1 MGWWQTLLAK
11 FKRPAAG
18 SGDGYGFG
26 QTSTGTP
33 NGATPD
39 AGTTTPLAA
48 DSSKRR
54 WRWKL
59 GAFGAAALL
68 LLGYYVIGAVLLT
81 RIDGALTFR
90 PGKAD
95 LPARGSE
102 TVAMMSALLDREVN
116 GYGWKPNNPWLYPT
130 ALMDNM
136 PNYQIG
142 ILSSLRPVG
151 LELRDSVARLRGS
164 GGTDKDLELAYSALS
179 YPADRWFIGTKF
191 PFLGMSSESQYRDAI
206 AALRRYNARVGAGQA
221 IYERRVDTLVRV
233 LDRLT
238 LSLGSASNDLD
249 KQMQDPGG
257 LFDTKADDV
266 FYRTKGQCYGAH
278 LLLSAMRND
287 YGSVIRDRA
296 VANLW
301 ADMMD
306 ELKQAVELDP
316 WIVSNGNAD
325 DVFVQNHLAAQG
337 VHLERARQR
346 LREITGILQQ

>member
-1 MGWWQTLLAK
+1 MRWLDKLTSL
-11 FKRPAAG
+11 FKRAP
-18 SGDGYGFG
+18 SSTSDGYGFG
-26 QTSTGTP
+26 AGTP
-33 NGATPD
+33 EATAAATPAD
-39 AGTTTPLAA
+39 AAA
-48 DSSKRR
+48 KPKSR

-59 GAFGAAALL
+59 GGGALALL
-68 LLGYYVIGAVLLT
+68 LVLGYYLLGALLLN
-81 RIDGALTFR
+81 RIDDVLSLR

-102 TVAMMSALLDREVN
+102 TVAMMSTLLDREIN
-116 GYGWKPNNPWLYPT
+116 GYGWKPNNPWIYPT

-136 PNYQIG
+136 PNYQLG
-142 ILSSLRPVG
+142 ILASLRPVG

-164 GGTDKDLELAYSALS
+164 GGTDSDLEAVYTSIS
-179 YPADRWFIGTKF
+179 YAPDRWLIGSKF

-206 AALRRYNARVGAGQA
+206 KGLRGYNARVGAGQA
-221 IYERRVDTLVRV
+221 IYERRVDTLVRL
-233 LDRLT
+233 LDRLA
-238 LSLGSASNDLD
+238 LSLGGASNDID
-249 KQMQDPGG
+249 RRMQQPGG

-266 FYRTKGQCYGAH
+266 FYRTKGQCYAAY

-287 YGSVIRDRA
+287 YSGVVRDRA

-316 WIVSNGNAD
+316 WIVSNGNSAD
-325 DVFVQNHLAAQG
+325 VLVQNHLAAQG

-346 LREITGILQQ
+346 LREIAGILQQ